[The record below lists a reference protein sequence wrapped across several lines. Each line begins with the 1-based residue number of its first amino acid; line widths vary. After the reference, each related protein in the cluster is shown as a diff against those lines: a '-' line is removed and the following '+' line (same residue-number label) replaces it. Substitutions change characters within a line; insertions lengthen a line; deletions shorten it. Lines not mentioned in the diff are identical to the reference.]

1 MEKSESRVQK
11 ENRDPAGVGAVLLDG
26 PLPAKVIS
34 GQSKPDR
41 RVEDRM
47 ARFHVPAVSAAVV
60 RDMEIAWS
68 HAWGVLEEGGEAE
81 ATPRSLFQTASISKF
96 VTSVGALHLV
106 REGILSLDED
116 VKSYLEAWHLP
127 RGDHKGEVTLRRL
140 LSHSAGVSTPGFEG
154 YGMDDELPD
163 LLQVLEGAEI
173 VNSPPVKVIKPP
185 GEGFRYSGGGYLVVQ
200 KVIEEVMGE
209 PFPEVMQEQVF
220 LPLDMK
226 NSTYAPL
233 DPEFIVRA
241 ASGHSNG
248 QPIPGKGPIHVES
261 GAGGLWSTPS
271 DLLRLTMDIMR
282 AYHGEEGEVMSPD
295 IVQAMLEPHFW
306 DFGLGVRVLGEGL
319 NLRFNH
325 GGATRGWQGQVIAY
339 PERKESIAVL
349 TNGANG
355 YVVWPEVERGIAS
368 YLGWPG
374 WEPEVV
380 TPVRLDRED
389 LEAYQ
394 GTYEM
399 PGVKLELGWKSVE
412 DHPWGPILR
421 IEYEFEDLIM
431 TAVPTER
438 DIFEL
443 MEFEGQVIFARSQ
456 EGAVEGLELWFGL
469 PDWSPYRRWNFEKT

>member
-11 ENRDPAGVGAVLLDG
+11 ENRDPAEVGPVLPDG
-26 PLPAKVIS
+26 PLPAKVIT
-34 GQSKPDR
+34 GQPKTDW

-60 RDMEIAWS
+60 RDMEIYWS
-68 HAWGVLEEGGEAE
+68 QAWGVIEEGGEAK

-96 VTSVGALHLV
+96 VTAVGALHLV
-106 REGILSLDED
+106 REGFLSLDED
-116 VKSYLEAWHLP
+116 VKSYPGDWHLP
-127 RGDHKGEVTLRRL
+127 RGDYQGEVNLRRL

-154 YGMDDELPD
+154 YGVDDELPD
-163 LLQVLEGAEI
+163 LRQVLEGTEI
-173 VNSPPVKVIKPP
+173 VNSPPVKVVKPP

-209 PFPEVMQEQVF
+209 PFPEVMRERVF
-220 LPLDMK
+220 SPLGMK

-233 DPEFIVRA
+233 DPEFEGRA

-248 QPIPGKGPIHVES
+248 KPIPGKGPIHVES

-271 DLLRLTMDIMR
+271 DLLMLTVEIMR
-282 AYHGEEGEVMSPD
+282 AYHGLSGPVLGPQ
-295 IVQAMLEPHFW
+295 IVQEMLEPRFW
-306 DFGLGVRVLGEGL
+306 DFGLGVRVLGEGR

-339 PERKESIAVL
+339 PEREESIAVL

-368 YLGWPG
+368 FLGWPG
-374 WEPEVV
+374 WEPEIVD
-380 TPVRLDRED
+380 PVRLKRED
-389 LEAYQ
+389 IEAYQ
-394 GTYEM
+394 GRYEM
-399 PGVKLELGWKSVE
+399 PGVRLELGWKSVE
-412 DHPWGPILR
+412 DYPWDPILG

-443 MEFEGQVIFARSQ
+443 LEFEGQVIFARNQ